1 MHESVH
7 TEEKPYSCPH
17 CDYRAKR
24 SYSLKLHQSIHT
36 GEKPYSCPHCDYRTT
51 TAGNL
56 KRHQSIHTGE
66 KPFPCLYCDYRA
78 ITAGNLKIHQSIH
91 TGEKP
96 FPCPHCDYR
105 TITAGHL
112 KRHQSIH
119 TGEKPFACPH
129 CDYRTIT
136 AGSLKLHQSIHT
148 GVKPFPCPHCDY
160 SATTAS
166 KLKRHQ
172 FIHTGEKPYTCS
184 YCDYKTNTP
193 TNLKQHLNTHIVE
206 RPHSCPHCDYRTA
219 STRKITKSENY
230 TCIRCGSK
238 DHKQDKCPHLKAK
251 CFNCGK
257 IGHLGRSCLK
267 RKPQRNST
275 ANKDGN
281 KVHAIAETEISSQI
295 FKIVNLWRTTDPI
308 KIEVQINDKIL
319 SLEYD
324 TGSAYSLISDSTRR
338 FFKLPNPYPA
348 DPLRVKLATYSGQP
362 LQVLGTLDVPVQYQ
376 NSTQTLPLMVV
387 GGEGPSLCGRNWMEA
402 LGILPT
408 QPYKVDMIKVT
419 ENNLPTQLHRF
430 RELFSPGY
438 GVFKGVRARLLVDPE
453 MKPRFFKSRPIPYA
467 LKEKISRELDR
478 LVKAGIL
485 KPVRHAEWA
494 APIVPVLK
502 SDQTI
507 RICGDFEITANQAL
521 KVDQYPLHKAED
533 IFAALA
539 GGEKFSKIDLRDAYN
554 QLELDDESQLYTVI
568 NTHQGLYKYTR
579 LPFGISSAP
588 ALFQKQMDIL
598 LKGIPLVFCALD
610 DILITGKNDQD
621 HLKNLECVLQRI
633 QEAGLKL
640 RKDKCS
646 FLAPSLEYLG
656 HKIAKEGLQPLPSK
670 VEAIQ
675 AYPSP
680 TSLTELQAFLG
691 LLTYYSRFIPNMS
704 STLVPLYNLLKK
716 EQKCKWET
724 PEERAFKDIKE
735 KLVHSTLLVHFDPR
749 KRQILSCDASG
760 VGIGAVLSQ
769 VQGDNDIHPVA
780 FASRTLTPAEKK
792 YSQLERE
799 ALGIVFG
806 VTRFRNY
813 LLGNSFTLRTDH
825 KPLVTLFS
833 ENKGIPTI
841 AANRIQRWAIILSAY
856 QYKIEYI
863 KSTSNTEADVL
874 SRLPMF
880 TPEPDSKEPDS
891 EPVEMVLL
899 MDALDSS
906 PVTSDDIRASLPGD
920 PALRQALDH
929 TLQGWSEETPKEMG
943 LMPYWSR
950 RYELGACEGLLF
962 WGNRVIIP
970 TNLRAKM
977 LDELHNSHQGI
988 VGLKSVARTLFW
1000 WPGLDKDIEETV
1012 RRCNCCQSHASMPPR
1027 TTPVNWPPTNQPWD
1041 RVLIDHLG
1049 PFEQNLYL
1057 IVVDACTKWIEAI
1070 PVPNTST
1077 RETIEQLR
1085 CLFARFG
1092 IPRTLVSDNGT
1103 GFTSEEFRQFMT
1115 RNGIRHLRTAP
1126 FHPSSNGLAERAVQ
1140 TIKTGLKK
1148 VQQGS
1153 ISQRLA
1159 EILLGYRRT
1168 PIASIGKSPS
1178 EMMFGHNIRSRLDL
1192 ILPNPGKS
1200 EEPGF
1205 KLGESVWYRTY
1216 KSGQKWD
1223 QASIQGPTG
1232 NHLVTLQTAKGQVRR
1247 HWNQIRRSHF
1257 PGKRSESTEDHAGVS
1272 KPDINTEPEELI
1284 PQHQEVT
1291 SEPLSSTEPEI

>member
-1 MHESVH
+1 MAEYCKFGS
-7 TEEKPYSCPH
+7 TIDEAIRDRLIAGIEDDNIQRKLLGEG
-17 CDYRAKR
+17 D
-24 SYSLKLHQSIHT
+24 SLTLH
-36 GEKPYSCPHCDYRTT
+36 
-51 TAGNL
+51 
-56 KRHQSIHTGE
+56 
-66 KPFPCLYCDYRA
+66 RA
-78 ITAGNLKIHQSIH
+78 IEIALALEAAAQDAKDLQSQRNPEVVKKIKLGNWRFKPST
-91 TGEKP
+91 TGK
-96 FPCPHCDYR
+96 F
-105 TITAGHL
+105 
-112 KRHQSIH
+112 
-119 TGEKPFACPH
+119 
-129 CDYRTIT
+129 
-136 AGSLKLHQSIHT
+136 
-148 GVKPFPCPHCDY
+148 
-160 SATTAS
+160 
-166 KLKRHQ
+166 
-172 FIHTGEKPYTCS
+172 
-184 YCDYKTNTP
+184 
-193 TNLKQHLNTHIVE
+193 
-206 RPHSCPHCDYRTA
+206 
-219 STRKITKSENY
+219 TRSESY

-238 DHKQDKCPHLKAK
+238 DHKQDKCPYLKAK

-267 RKPQRNST
+267 RKPQRNYT

-281 KVHAIAETEISSQI
+281 EVHAIAETEIRSQI

-319 SLEYD
+319 SFEYV
-324 TGSAYSLISDSTRR
+324 TGSAYSLISESTRR
-338 FFKLPNPYPA
+338 FFRLPNPCPA

-362 LQVLGTLDVPVQYQ
+362 LPVLGTLDVPVQYQ

-453 MKPRFFKSRPIPYA
+453 VKPRFFKSRPIPYA
-467 LKEKISRELDR
+467 LKEKISREFDR

-507 RICGDFEITANQAL
+507 RICGDFKITANQAL

-588 ALFQKQMDIL
+588 TLFQKQMDIL
-598 LKGIPLVFCALD
+598 LKGIPMVFCALD

-656 HKIAKEGLQPLPSK
+656 HKIAKESLQPLPSK

-675 AYPSP
+675 AAPSP
-680 TSLTELQAFLG
+680 TNLTELRAFLG

-704 STLVPLYNLLKK
+704 STLAPLYNLLKK
-716 EQKCKWET
+716 ERKWKWES
-724 PEERAFKDIKE
+724 PEERAFKDVEE

-769 VQGDNDIHPVA
+769 VQGDNDIRPVA

-792 YSQLERE
+792 
-799 ALGIVFG
+799 
-806 VTRFRNY
+806 FRNY

-833 ENKGIPTI
+833 ENKGIPSI

-863 KSTSNTEADVL
+863 KGTSNTEADVL

-891 EPVEMVLL
+891 EPVELVLL
-899 MDALDSS
+899 IDALDSS
-906 PVTSDDIRASLPGD
+906 PVTSDDIRKSLSGD
-920 PALRQALDH
+920 PVLRQALNY
-929 TLQGWSEETPKEMG
+929 TLQGWSEETPKEIE

-950 RYELGACEGLLF
+950 RCELGACEGLLF

-970 TNLRAKM
+970 TNSRAKM

-988 VGLKSVARTLFW
+988 VVSPELCFGGLVWTRILKR
-1000 WPGLDKDIEETV
+1000 PLDGVTAAKAMPACHPELH
-1012 RRCNCCQSHASMPPR
+1012 QSIGR
-1027 TTPVNWPPTNQPWD
+1027 PTNQPWD
-1041 RVLIDHLG
+1041 RVHIDHLG

-1115 RNGIRHLRTAP
+1115 RNGIRQLRTAP

-1148 VQQGS
+1148 VLQGS
-1153 ISQRLA
+1153 ISTKPA
-1159 EILLGYRRT
+1159 ESPRT
-1168 PIASIGKSPS
+1168 ITPV
-1178 EMMFGHNIRSRLDL
+1178 
-1192 ILPNPGKS
+1192 NP
-1200 EEPGF
+1200 
-1205 KLGESVWYRTY
+1205 
-1216 KSGQKWD
+1216 
-1223 QASIQGPTG
+1223 
-1232 NHLVTLQTAKGQVRR
+1232 LQ
-1247 HWNQIRRSHF
+1247 
-1257 PGKRSESTEDHAGVS
+1257 
-1272 KPDINTEPEELI
+1272 
-1284 PQHQEVT
+1284 
-1291 SEPLSSTEPEI
+1291 